1 MGMHVEVSIS
11 ETKRQNA
18 KTNNT
23 EQTYK
28 PKFVTLL
35 PKYEHNHIPIIFPR
49 LNS

>member
-23 EQTYK
+23 EQ

-35 PKYEHNHIPIIFPR
+35 PKYEHNHIPIIFPE